1 MARIQQLHPGNYRST
16 GNIDDEFNSLIRY
29 LVAGEKGDYT
39 IGELLG
45 VLFDST
51 GKLIAPLEMRLD
63 TSSNLQYRVGTYT
76 DSTTGWTTIVPAS
89 DIKGAPG
96 ADLGTIEGPLF
107 LWRAVLYRDTGT
119 NCL

>member
-89 DIKGAPG
+89 DIKGAP
-96 ADLGTIEGPLF
+96 
-107 LWRAVLYRDTGT
+107 
-119 NCL
+119 

>member
-16 GNIDDEFNSLIRY
+16 GNVDDEFNSLIRY

-45 VLFDST
+45 VLFDRQID
-51 GKLIAPLEMRLD
+51 LAPLEMRLD

-76 DSTTGWTTIVPAS
+76 DSTTEWTTIVPAL
-89 DIKGAPG
+89 ILKVRLEP
-96 ADLGTIEGPLF
+96 I
-107 LWRAVLYRDTGT
+107 
-119 NCL
+119 